1 MTPQHNKKADH
12 SSDRPAYMIEFKL
25 CLTHASVGYSSSKNV
40 VLRIPFQNIRPSED
54 SLFCCFGAEDET
66 LRLQHNSLSII

>member
-54 SLFCCFGAEDET
+54 SLFCCVWSGRRNRSSSDDLKF
-66 LRLQHNSLSII
+66 